1 MINIR
6 NAAPRSILKGIKDES
21 GRAPV
26 VEPELI
32 PSHLAHTFIFAE
44 RGLLTPQLVVGDSL
58 TTMYGAKSFDYRSK
72 FANHQTV
79 LVNTING
86 EANSQMVQ
94 RVVPADAKTATLV
107 LWLDVVADEVPQFE
121 RNLDGSFKLSELS
134 ERIPSA
140 LKVNGWRARYVIEA
154 LPVDEQ
160 GVPVALGSLDTKVGG
175 LTSVKDGSQSEMYP
189 IHAFSVSSPGS
200 FGNLVGIR
208 LSAPTTESSSPI
220 DDTTAEEAKAYLYR
234 FALVERPDEFSTP
247 NLIETIQGEQTVDFA
262 YKEGVINTRTDSEVS
277 ASDILLQSWNAPAIN
292 GIPPTVGVINDHHIY
307 AENIELLLAQF
318 QATEAE
324 HGLIS
329 DSEDDLHL
337 FNFIGGT
344 SINNTP
350 YYSYVVEG
358 PASNGVLLTETS
370 THYAK
375 GGADG
380 TLDFATF
387 DKLVANACA
396 NYGDLAGFDF
406 LDTAIYPQSCIY
418 DTGFTLD
425 TKKKLLTVLGRRK
438 DMYVVLS
445 TQDVSAKQNTP
456 SEESSI
462 AISLRTAARMYP
474 ESEIYGT
481 PVCRAIVIG
490 HSGYL
495 INSKWKNL
503 TPLTIEFAA
512 KSARYMGAGNG
523 IWKSAQSF
531 SISPA
536 NQVTMFRNVNASF
549 KKVDVRSQDWENGL
563 VWVQNYDRRSLFFP
577 AFQTVYDDDSSILNS
592 FFNMAIAVEL
602 EKIADRAWRDL
613 TGIDGLTPEQFI
625 ARSNRIISEAVA
637 GRFDGRVVI
646 EVETILTAADTQ
658 RGYSWSCN
666 IIMYGNNM
674 MTVGSFTIV
683 ARRREDLAQ

>member
-6 NAAPRSILKGIKDES
+6 NGAPRSILLGIKDES

-26 VEPELI
+26 ISPELI
-32 PSHLAHTFIFAE
+32 PSHLPHVFVFAE
-44 RGLLTPQLVVGDSL
+44 RGPLLPQLVVGDSL
-58 TTMYGAKSFDYRSK
+58 LTTYGAKSFDYRSK

-79 LVNTING
+79 LVNTVNG
-86 EANSQMVQ
+86 EANSMMVQ
-94 RVVPADAKTATLV
+94 RLVPDDAKTATLV
-107 LWLDVVADEVPQFE
+107 FWLDTVADDVTDYE
-121 RNLDGSFKLSELS
+121 RNTDLSFKLSELS
-134 ERIPSA
+134 VKIPKQTKIS
-140 LKVNGWRARYVIEA
+140 GHRARWVAELLPEDTELGA
-154 LPVDEQ
+154 LDP
-160 GVPVALGSLDTKVGG
+160 KVGSI
-175 LTSVKDGSQSEMYP
+175 TAEKDSTQSQMYP
-189 IHAFSVSSPGS
+189 IHAFKVSSPGG

-208 LSAPTTESSSPI
+208 LSAPTTESSTPI
-220 DDTTAEEAKAYLYR
+220 DDVTAEEAKAQLYR
-234 FALVERPDEFSTP
+234 IAFVERPDEFSTP
-247 NLIETIQGEQTVDFA
+247 LVKETIMGEQFVDFA
-262 YKEGVINTRTDSEVS
+262 YKEGVINTRTDSVVS
-277 ASDILLQSWNAPAIN
+277 ANDVLLQAWNAPAIN
-292 GIPPTVGVINDHHIY
+292 GIPPTIGVIDQMHVY
-307 AENIELLLAQF
+307 QENIELLLAKF
-318 QATEAE
+318 QETESE
-324 HGLIS
+324 YDLIS
-329 DSEDDLHL
+329 ADAEDLHL
-337 FNFIGGT
+337 FNFIGAT
-344 SINNTP
+344 TLNNVP

-358 PASNGVLLTETS
+358 PQSGGVLMSETA

-380 TLDFATF
+380 TLSFENF
-387 DKLVANACA
+387 DKLVAAA
-396 NYGDLAGFDF
+396 VSNYGDVAGFDF

-425 TKKKLLTVLGRRK
+425 TKKKLLTVLGKRK

-474 ESEIYGT
+474 ESEVFGT

-495 INSKWKNL
+495 INSKWTKL

-531 SISPA
+531 SISPS

-549 KKVDVRSQDWENGL
+549 KKVEVRSQDWDNGL

-613 TGIDGLTPEQFI
+613 TGIDGLTPGQFR
-625 ARSNRIISEAVA
+625 ARSDRLITAAAA
-637 GRFDGRVVI
+637 GRFDGRVQI
-646 EVETILTAADTQ
+646 QVETVLTAADTQ

-666 IIMYGNNM
+666 ITMYGNNM
-674 MTVGSFTIV
+674 MTVGTFTII
-683 ARRREDLAQ
+683 ARRQEDLQQ

>member
-94 RVVPADAKTATLV
+94 RVVPADAATATLV
-107 LWLDVVADEVPQFE
+107 LWLDVVADDVAQFE

-134 ERIPSA
+134 ARIPTNTNIDGFR
-140 LKVNGWRARYVIEA
+140 VRWVVEA
-154 LPVDEQ
+154 LPKGVDGAVVGLAE
-160 GVPVALGSLDTKVGG
+160 LDPKVGG
-175 LTSVKDGSQSEMYP
+175 LTSVKDGSQSQMYP
-189 IHAFSVSSPGS
+189 IHAFSVSSPGA

-208 LSAPTTESSSPI
+208 LSAPTTESASPI

-247 NLIETIQGEQTVDFA
+247 NAIETRQGEQSVDFA

-277 ASDILLQSWNAPAIN
+277 ANDILLQSWNAPAIN

-307 AENIELLLAQF
+307 ADNIELLLAKF
-318 QATEAE
+318 QAVEAE
-324 HGLIS
+324 YGLIS
-329 DSEDDLHL
+329 DSEDDMHL
-337 FNFIGGT
+337 FNFIGGS
-344 SINNTP
+344 SINNVP
-350 YYSYVVEG
+350 YYSYSVEG
-358 PASNGVLLTETS
+358 PASNGVLLTESS

-375 GGADG
+375 GGLDG

-387 DKLVANACA
+387 DKLVANATA

-406 LDTAIYPQSCIY
+406 LDTAIYPQSCI
-418 DTGFTLD
+418 
-425 TKKKLLTVLGRRK
+425 VLGKRK

-462 AISLRTAARMYP
+462 AIALRTAARMYP

-549 KKVDVRSQDWENGL
+549 KKVDVRSQDWDNGL

-592 FFNMAIAVEL
+592 FFNMAVAVEL

-625 ARSNRIISEAVA
+625 ARSNRLITEAVA

>member
-6 NAAPRSILKGIKDES
+6 NAAPRSILKGFKDES

-26 VEPELI
+26 VEPEQL

-44 RGLLTPQLVVGDSL
+44 RGPLLPQLVVGDSL
-58 TTMYGAKSFDYRSK
+58 TTTYGAKSFDYRSK
-72 FANHQTV
+72 YANHQTV

-86 EANSQMVQ
+86 EGNSQLVQ
-94 RVVPADAKTATLV
+94 RLVPADAKTATLV
-107 LWLDVVADEVPQFE
+107 LWLDVVADEIPQFE
-121 RNLDGSFKLSELS
+121 RNLDESFKLSELG
-134 ERIPSA
+134 ERIAVAAGAPV
-140 LKVNGWRARYVIEA
+140 VNGFRGRWVVEA
-154 LPVDEQ
+154 LPADKTLAE
-160 GVPVALGSLDTKVGG
+160 LDIKAGE
-175 LTSVKDGSQSEMYP
+175 LTSVKTGLQSEMYP
-189 IHAFSVSSPGS
+189 IHAFTVASPGS
-200 FGNLVGIR
+200 YGNLVGIR

-247 NLIETIQGEQTVDFA
+247 NVKETIQGEQSVDFA
-262 YKEGVINTRTDSEVS
+262 YKPGVINTRTDKLVS
-277 ASDILLQSWNAPAIN
+277 VEDILLQSWNAPAIN
-292 GIPPTVGVINDHHIY
+292 GIPATVGVINDQHVYHD
-307 AENIELLLAQF
+307 NIALLLAQF
-318 QATEAE
+318 QAAE
-324 HGLIS
+324 EQYGLIS
-329 DSEDDLHL
+329 DSEDDTHL
-337 FNFIGGT
+337 FNFVGGS
-344 SINNTP
+344 SINNVP
-350 YYSYVVEG
+350 YYSFVVEG
-358 PASNGVLLTETS
+358 PASGGVLLTETS
-370 THYAK
+370 SHYAK
-375 GGADG
+375 GGSDG
-380 TLDFATF
+380 TMDFATF
-387 DKLVANACA
+387 DALVANATA

-418 DTGFTLD
+418 DTGFTLP

-445 TQDVSAKQNTP
+445 TQDVSAKQNSP

-462 AISLRTAARMYP
+462 AVALRTAARMYP

-481 PVCRAIVIG
+481 SVCRAIVIG

-495 INSKWKNL
+495 INSQWTKL

-536 NQVTMFRNVNASF
+536 NQVTMFRDVNASF

-592 FFNMAIAVEL
+592 FFNMAVGVEL

-613 TGIDGLTPEQFI
+613 TGIDSLTPDQFI
-625 ARSNRIISEAVA
+625 ARSNRIISEAAA

-646 EVETILTAADTQ
+646 EVETVLTAADTQ

-683 ARRREDLAQ
+683 ARRREDLDQ

>member
-6 NAAPRSILKGIKDES
+6 NAAPRAILKGFKDES

-26 VEPELI
+26 VEPEQL
-32 PSHLAHTFIFAE
+32 PSHLAHSFIFAE
-44 RGLLTPQLVVGDSL
+44 RGTLLPQLVVGDSL
-58 TTMYGAKSFDYRSK
+58 TTTYGAKSFDYRSK

-86 EANSQMVQ
+86 EGNSQMVQ
-94 RVVPADAKTATLV
+94 RLVPDDAATATLV
-107 LWLDVVADEVPQFE
+107 LWLDVVEDNVPQFE
-121 RNLDGSFKLSELS
+121 RNTDLSFKLSQLN
-134 ERIPSA
+134 ERIPTATVVLGHRVRWAVEVLPEGKA
-140 LKVNGWRARYVIEA
+140 LSE
-154 LPVDEQ
+154 L
-160 GVPVALGSLDTKVGG
+160 VPKVGS
-175 LTSVKDGSQSEMYP
+175 LTSVLNSSQSQMYP
-189 IHAFSVSSPGS
+189 IHAFTVASPGS
-200 FGNLVGIR
+200 YGNLVGVR
-208 LSAPTTESSSPI
+208 LSAPTTVSASPI
-220 DDTTAEEAKAYLYR
+220 DDATVDAAKAYMYR
-234 FALVERPDEFSTP
+234 FAMVERPDEFSTP
-247 NLIETIQGEQTVDFA
+247 NVKETIQGEQSVDFT
-262 YKEGVINTRTDSEVS
+262 YKAGVINRNDKLVS
-277 ASDILLQSWNAPAIN
+277 VDDVLLQSWNASAIN
-292 GIPPTVGVINDHHIY
+292 GIPATVGVINDHHVYHDHI
-307 AENIELLLAQF
+307 ATLLAQF
-318 QATEAE
+318 QAAEAE
-324 HGLIS
+324 FDLIS
-329 DSEDDLHL
+329 DLDEDVHL
-337 FNFIGGT
+337 FNFVGGT
-344 SINNTP
+344 SIQNVP

-358 PASNGVLLTETS
+358 PASGGVLLSETS
-370 THYAK
+370 SHYAK

-387 DKLVANACA
+387 DALVANATA

-438 DMYVVLS
+438 DMWVVLS

-462 AISLRTAARMYP
+462 AVALRTAARMYP
-474 ESEIYGT
+474 ESEVYGT

-495 INSKWKNL
+495 INSQWTKL

-523 IWKSAQSF
+523 IWKSASSF

-536 NQVTMFRNVNASF
+536 NQVTMFRDVNASF
-549 KKVDVRSQDWENGL
+549 KKADVRSQDWDTGL

-577 AFQTVYDDDSSILNS
+577 AFQTVYDDDTSILNS

-613 TGIDGLTPEQFI
+613 VGIDSLTPEQFI
-625 ARSNRIISEAVA
+625 ARSNRIISQAVA
-637 GRFDGRVVI
+637 GRFDGRVTI
-646 EVETILTAADTQ
+646 EVDTFLTAADTQ

>member
-26 VEPELI
+26 VEPEQL

-44 RGLLTPQLVVGDSL
+44 RGTLVPQLVVGDSL
-58 TTMYGAKSFDYRSK
+58 TTTYGAKSFDYRSK
-72 FANHQTV
+72 YANHQTV

-86 EANSQMVQ
+86 EGNSQLVQ
-94 RVVPADAKTATLV
+94 RLVPDDAKTATLV
-107 LWLDVVADEVPQFE
+107 LWLDVVADNVPQFE
-121 RNLDGSFKLSELS
+121 RNTDGSFKLSQLS
-134 ERIPSA
+134 ERIPVA
-140 LKVNGWRARYVIEA
+140 TIVPGFRVRWAVEA
-154 LPVDEQ
+154 LPAGKTLAE
-160 GVPVALGSLDTKVGG
+160 LDSKVGS
-175 LTSVKDGSQSEMYP
+175 LTSVLNGDQSQMYP
-189 IHAFSVSSPGS
+189 IHAFTVASPGAY
-200 FGNLVGIR
+200 GNLVGIR
-208 LSAPTTESSSPI
+208 LSAPTTESAQPI
-220 DDTTAEEAKAYLYR
+220 DDTTAEEAKAYMYR
-234 FALVERPDEFSTP
+234 FALVERPDAFSTP
-247 NLIETIQGEQTVDFA
+247 NVKETIQGEQSVDFA
-262 YKEGVINTRTDSEVS
+262 YKAGVINTRTDKLVS
-277 ASDILLQSWNAPAIN
+277 VEDILLQSWNAPAIN
-292 GIPPTVGVINDHHIY
+292 GIPATVGVINEQHVYSD
-307 AENIELLLAQF
+307 NIATLLAQF
-318 QATEAE
+318 QEAE
-324 HGLIS
+324 AEFDLIS
-329 DSEDDLHL
+329 DAAEDMHL
-337 FNFIGGT
+337 FNFVGGA
-344 SINNTP
+344 SINNVP

-358 PASNGVLLTETS
+358 PASGGVLLTETS
-370 THYAK
+370 SHYAK

-380 TLDFATF
+380 TMDFATF
-387 DKLVANACA
+387 DTLVANATA
-396 NYGDLAGFDF
+396 NYGDIAGFDF
-406 LDTAIYPQSCIY
+406 LDTAVYPQSCIY
-418 DTGFTLD
+418 DTGFTLE
-425 TKKKLLTVLGRRK
+425 TKKKLLTVLGKRK

-445 TQDVSAKQNTP
+445 TQDVSTKQNSP
-456 SEESSI
+456 SDESSI
-462 AISLRTAARMYP
+462 AVALRTAARMYP

-481 PVCRAIVIG
+481 AVCRAIVIG

-495 INSKWKNL
+495 INSQWTKL

-536 NQVTMFRNVNASF
+536 NQVTMFRDVNASF

-602 EKIADRAWRDL
+602 EKVADRAWRDL
-613 TGIDGLTPEQFI
+613 VGIDGLTPEQFI
-625 ARSNRIISEAVA
+625 ARSNRIISQAVA

-646 EVETILTAADTQ
+646 EVDTFLTAADTQ

-683 ARRREDLAQ
+683 ARRREDLDQ

>member
-6 NAAPRSILKGIKDES
+6 NASPRAILKGIKDES

-44 RGLLTPQLVVGDSL
+44 RGSPLPQLVVGDSL
-58 TTMYGAKSFDYRSK
+58 TTTYGAKSFDYRSK
-72 FANHQTV
+72 YANHQTV

-94 RVVPADAKTATLV
+94 RMIPDDAKTATLV
-107 LWLDVVADEVPQFE
+107 LWLDVVADEIPQFE
-121 RNLDGSFKLSELS
+121 RNLDESFKLSDLS
-134 ERIPSA
+134 ERIPVA
-140 LKVNGWRARYVIEA
+140 AGAPVVNGFRGRWVVEA
-154 LPVDEQ
+154 LED
-160 GVPVALGSLDTKVGG
+160 GKTLGELDAKVGG
-175 LTSVKDGSQSEMYP
+175 LTAIKTGTQSQMYP
-189 IHAFSVSSPGS
+189 IHAFTVSSPGEY
-200 FGNLVGIR
+200 GNLVGIR

-220 DDTTAEEAKAYLYR
+220 DDTTAEEAKAYMYR
-234 FALVERPDEFSTP
+234 FALVERPDQFSTP
-247 NLIETIQGEQTVDFA
+247 NVKETIQGEQSVDFA
-262 YKEGVINTRTDSEVS
+262 YKDGVINRSDKLVS
-277 ASDILLQSWNAPAIN
+277 VEDLLLQSWNAPAIN
-292 GIPPTVGVINDHHIY
+292 GIPATVGVINDHHVY
-307 AENIELLLAQF
+307 HKNIATLLAQF
-318 QATEAE
+318 QAAEAE
-324 HGLIS
+324 YGLIS
-329 DSEDDLHL
+329 DAEEDMHL

-344 SINNTP
+344 SINNVP
-350 YYSYVVEG
+350 YYAFVVEG
-358 PASNGVLLTETS
+358 PASGGVLLTETS
-370 THYAK
+370 SHYAR

-387 DKLVANACA
+387 DALVANATA

-418 DTGFTLD
+418 DTGFTLA
-425 TKKKLLTVLGRRK
+425 TKKKLLTVLGKRK

-462 AISLRTAARMYP
+462 AVALRTAARMYP

-481 PVCRAIVIG
+481 PVCRGIVIG

-495 INSKWKNL
+495 INSQWTKL

-523 IWKSAQSF
+523 VWKSAQSF

-613 TGIDGLTPEQFI
+613 VGIDSLTPEQFI
-625 ARSNRIISEAVA
+625 ARSNRLISERAA

-646 EVETILTAADTQ
+646 EVDTFLTAADTQ

-683 ARRREDLAQ
+683 ARRREDLDQ

>member
-6 NAAPRSILKGIKDES
+6 NAAPRSILKGFKDES

-26 VEPELI
+26 VEPEQL

-44 RGLLTPQLVVGDSL
+44 RGPLLPQLVVGDSL
-58 TTMYGAKSFDYRSK
+58 TTTFGAKSFDYRGK
-72 FANHQTV
+72 YANHQTV

-86 EANSQMVQ
+86 EGNSQLVQ
-94 RVVPADAKTATLV
+94 RVVPDDAKTATLV
-107 LWLDVVADEVPQFE
+107 LWLDVVADDVPQFE
-121 RNLDGSFKLSELS
+121 RNLDGSFKLTQLN
-134 ERIPSA
+134 ERIPAVTVVSGHR
-140 LKVNGWRARYVIEA
+140 VRWVIEP
-154 LPVDEQ
+154 LGVDEQ
-160 GVPVALGSLDTKVGG
+160 QVPLGLAELKPKVGN
-175 LTSVKDGSQSEMYP
+175 LTSVKNTTQSQMYP
-189 IHAFSVSSPGS
+189 IHAFTVAGPGS
-200 FGNLVGIR
+200 YGDLVGIR

-220 DDTTAEEAKAYLYR
+220 DDSTAEEAKAYMYR
-234 FALVERPDEFSTP
+234 FAMVERPDMFSTP
-247 NLIETIQGEQTVDFA
+247 NVKETIQGEQSIDFT
-262 YKEGVINTRTDSEVS
+262 YKPGVINSRNDQQVS
-277 ASDILLQSWNAPAIN
+277 AEDALLQAWNAPAIN
-292 GIPPTVGVINDHHIY
+292 GIPATVGLFNDHHVY
-307 AENIELLLAQF
+307 LDNIATLLAQF

-324 HGLIS
+324 FDLIS
-329 DSEDDLHL
+329 DKAEDLHL

-344 SINNTP
+344 SINNVP

-358 PASNGVLLTETS
+358 PAAGGVLLGESS

-380 TLDFATF
+380 TMDFATF
-387 DKLVANACA
+387 DALVGNITA

-406 LDTAIYPQSCIY
+406 LDTAVYPQSCIY
-418 DTGFTLD
+418 DTGFTIA

-445 TQDVSAKQNTP
+445 TQDVSVKQNTP

-462 AISLRTAARMYP
+462 AVALRTAARIYP

-495 INSKWKNL
+495 INSQWTKL

-536 NQVTMFRNVNASF
+536 NQVTMFRDVNASF
-549 KKVDVRSQDWENGL
+549 KKVDVRSQDWDNGL

-592 FFNMAIAVEL
+592 FFNMAVAVEL
-602 EKIADRAWRDL
+602 EKVAERAWRDL
-613 TGIDGLTPEQFI
+613 VGIDSLTPAQFI
-625 ARSNRIISEAVA
+625 ARSNRLIMKGVE

-646 EVETILTAADTQ
+646 EADTFLTAADTQ

-666 IIMYGNNM
+666 IVMYGNNM

>member
-6 NAAPRSILKGIKDES
+6 NAAPRSILKGFKDES

-26 VEPELI
+26 VEPEQL

-44 RGLLTPQLVVGDSL
+44 RGSLLPQLVVGDSL
-58 TTMYGAKSFDYRSK
+58 TTTYGAKSFDYRSK
-72 FANHQTV
+72 YANHQTV

-86 EANSQMVQ
+86 EGNSQLVQ
-94 RVVPADAKTATLV
+94 RLVPADAKTATLV
-107 LWLDVVADEVPQFE
+107 LWLDVVEDDVPQFE
-121 RNLDGSFKLSELS
+121 RNTDGSFKLSQLG
-134 ERIPSA
+134 ERIPVA
-140 LKVNGWRARYVIEA
+140 TIVPGHRARWAVEVMPA
-154 LPVDEQ
+154 DKTLGEL
-160 GVPVALGSLDTKVGG
+160 VAKVGS
-175 LTSVKDGSQSEMYP
+175 LTSVKDGGQSQMHP
-189 IHAFSVSSPGS
+189 IHAFTVASPGEY
-200 FGNLVGIR
+200 GNLVGIR
-208 LSAPTTESSSPI
+208 LSAPTTASAAPI
-220 DDTTAEEAKAYLYR
+220 DDTTAEEAKAYMYR
-234 FALVERPDEFSTP
+234 FALVERPDAFSTP
-247 NLIETIQGEQTVDFA
+247 NVKETIQGEQTVDFA
-262 YKEGVINTRTDSEVS
+262 YKPGVINTRTDKLVS
-277 ASDILLQSWNAPAIN
+277 ADDILLQSWNAPAIN
-292 GIPPTVGVINDHHIY
+292 GIPATVGVINEHHIY
-307 AENIELLLAQF
+307 HENIATLLAQF
-318 QATEAE
+318 QALEADFD
-324 HGLIS
+324 LIT
-329 DSEDDLHL
+329 DAAEDTHL
-337 FNFIGGT
+337 FNFVGGT
-344 SINNTP
+344 SINNVP

-358 PASNGVLLTETS
+358 PASGGVLLTES
-370 THYAK
+370 SSHYAK

-387 DKLVANACA
+387 DDLVGNATA

-406 LDTAIYPQSCIY
+406 LDSAIYPQSCIY
-418 DTGFTLD
+418 DTGFTLP

-445 TQDVSAKQNTP
+445 TQDVSVKQNSP
-456 SEESSI
+456 SDESSI
-462 AISLRTAARMYP
+462 AVALRTAARMYP

-481 PVCRAIVIG
+481 PVCRGIVIG

-495 INSKWKNL
+495 INSQWTKL

-523 IWKSAQSF
+523 IWKSASSF

-536 NQVTMFRNVNASF
+536 NQVTMFRDVNASF
-549 KKVDVRSQDWENGL
+549 KKADVRSQDWDNGL

-602 EKIADRAWRDL
+602 EKVAERAWRDL
-613 TGIDGLTPEQFI
+613 TGIDSLTPEQFI

-646 EVETILTAADTQ
+646 EVDTFLTAADTQ

-683 ARRREDLAQ
+683 ARRREDLDQ

>member
-6 NAAPRSILKGIKDES
+6 NASPRAILKGIKDES

-44 RGLLTPQLVVGDSL
+44 RGSPLPQLVVGDSL
-58 TTMYGAKSFDYRSK
+58 TTTYGAKSFDYRSK
-72 FANHQTV
+72 YANHQTV

-94 RVVPADAKTATLV
+94 RMIPADAKTATLV
-107 LWLDVVADEVPQFE
+107 LWLDVVADEIPQFE
-121 RNLDGSFKLSELS
+121 RNLDESFKLSELS
-134 ERIPSA
+134 ERIPVA
-140 LKVNGWRARYVIEA
+140 AGAPVVNGFRGRWVVEA
-154 LPVDEQ
+154 LED
-160 GVPVALGSLDTKVGG
+160 GKTLGELDAKVGG
-175 LTSVKDGSQSEMYP
+175 LTAIKTGTQSQMYP
-189 IHAFSVSSPGS
+189 IHAFTVSSPGEY
-200 FGNLVGIR
+200 GNLVGIR

-220 DDTTAEEAKAYLYR
+220 DDTTAEEAKAYMYR
-234 FALVERPDEFSTP
+234 FALVERPDQFSTP
-247 NLIETIQGEQTVDFA
+247 NVKETIQGEQSVDFA
-262 YKEGVINTRTDSEVS
+262 YKDGVINRSDKLVS
-277 ASDILLQSWNAPAIN
+277 VEDLLLQSWNAPAIN
-292 GIPPTVGVINDHHIY
+292 GIPATVGVINDHHVY
-307 AENIELLLAQF
+307 HKNIATLLAQF
-318 QATEAE
+318 QAAEAE
-324 HGLIS
+324 YGLIS
-329 DSEDDLHL
+329 DAEEDMHL

-344 SINNTP
+344 SINNVP
-350 YYSYVVEG
+350 YYAFVVEG
-358 PASNGVLLTETS
+358 PASGGVLLTETS
-370 THYAK
+370 SHYAR

-387 DKLVANACA
+387 DALVANATA

-418 DTGFTLD
+418 DTGFTLA
-425 TKKKLLTVLGRRK
+425 TKKKLLTVLGKRK

-462 AISLRTAARMYP
+462 AVALRTAARMYP

-481 PVCRAIVIG
+481 PVCRGIVIG

-495 INSKWKNL
+495 INSQWTKL

-523 IWKSAQSF
+523 VWKSAQSF

-613 TGIDGLTPEQFI
+613 VGIDSLTPEQFI
-625 ARSNRIISEAVA
+625 ARSNRLISERAA

-646 EVETILTAADTQ
+646 EVDTFLTAADTQ

-683 ARRREDLAQ
+683 ARRREDLDQ

>member
-26 VEPELI
+26 VEPEQL

-44 RGLLTPQLVVGDSL
+44 RGSLVPQLVVGDSL
-58 TTMYGAKSFDYRSK
+58 TTTYGAKSFDYRSK
-72 FANHQTV
+72 YANHQTV

-86 EANSQMVQ
+86 EGNSQLVQ
-94 RVVPADAKTATLV
+94 RLVPADAKTATLV
-107 LWLDVVADEVPQFE
+107 LWLDVVADNVPQFE
-121 RNLDGSFKLSELS
+121 RNTDGSFKLSQLS
-134 ERIPSA
+134 ERIPDA
-140 LKVNGWRARYVIEA
+140 TIVAGHRVRWVVEA
-154 LPVDEQ
+154 LPADKTLAE
-160 GVPVALGSLDTKVGG
+160 LESKVGS
-175 LTSVKDGSQSEMYP
+175 LTSVVNAEQSTMYP
-189 IHAFSVSSPGS
+189 IHAFAVASPGS
-200 FGNLVGIR
+200 YGDLVGIR
-208 LSAPTTESSSPI
+208 LSAPTTESATPI
-220 DDTTAEEAKAYLYR
+220 DDTTAEEAKAYMYR
-234 FALVERPDEFSTP
+234 FALVERPDQFSTP
-247 NLIETIQGEQTVDFA
+247 NVKETIQGEQSIDFA
-262 YKEGVINTRTDSEVS
+262 YKAGVINRSDKLVS
-277 ASDILLQSWNAPAIN
+277 VEDLLLQSWNAPAIN
-292 GIPPTVGVINDHHIY
+292 GIPATVGAINDQHVY
-307 AENIELLLAQF
+307 SDNIELLLAMF
-318 QATEAE
+318 QEAE
-324 HGLIS
+324 AEFDLIS
-329 DSEDDLHL
+329 DAEEDMHL
-337 FNFIGGT
+337 FNFVGGT
-344 SINNTP
+344 SINNVP

-358 PASNGVLLTETS
+358 PSTGGVLLTETS
-370 THYAK
+370 SHYAK
-375 GGADG
+375 GGSDG
-380 TLDFATF
+380 TMSFATF
-387 DKLVANACA
+387 DALVANATA
-396 NYGDLAGFDF
+396 NYGDLDGFDF

-445 TQDVSAKQNTP
+445 TQDVSLKQNTP

-462 AISLRTAARMYP
+462 AVALRTAARMYP

-481 PVCRAIVIG
+481 AVCRGIVIG

-495 INSKWKNL
+495 INSQWTKL

-523 IWKSAQSF
+523 VWKSAQSF

-536 NQVTMFRNVNASF
+536 NQVTMFRDVNASF
-549 KKVDVRSQDWENGL
+549 KKVDVRSQDWDNGL

-592 FFNMAIAVEL
+592 FFNMAVAVEL

-613 TGIDGLTPEQFI
+613 VGIDSLTPEQFI
-625 ARSNRIISEAVA
+625 ARSNRIISQAAA

-646 EVETILTAADTQ
+646 EVDTFLTANDTQ

-683 ARRREDLAQ
+683 ARRREDLDQ

>member
-6 NAAPRSILKGIKDES
+6 NGSPRSILLGVKDES

-26 VEPELI
+26 VEPEMI
-32 PSHLAHTFIFAE
+32 PSHLPHVFVFAE
-44 RGLLTPQLVVGDSL
+44 RGPLLPQLVVGDSL
-58 TTMYGAKSFDYRSK
+58 LTTYGAKSFDYRSK
-72 FANHQTV
+72 YANHQTV
-79 LVNTING
+79 LVNTVNG
-86 EANSQMVQ
+86 EGNSMVVQ
-94 RVVPADAKTATLV
+94 RLVPDDAETATLV
-107 LWLDVVADEVPQFE
+107 FWLDHVADEITDYE
-121 RNLDGSFKLSELS
+121 RGLDGLFKLSELGAKIAKATKIAGHRVRWVA
-134 ERIPSA
+134 E
-140 LKVNGWRARYVIEA
+140 L
-154 LPVDEQ
+154 LPADTE
-160 GVPVALGSLDTKVGG
+160 LGGLSSKVGSI
-175 LTSVKDGSQSEMYP
+175 TAEIDSTQSTMYP
-189 IHAFSVSSPGS
+189 IHAFKVSSPGG
-200 FGNLVGIR
+200 FGNLVGVR
-208 LSAPTTESSSPI
+208 LSAPTTVSSTPI
-220 DDTTAEEAKAYLYR
+220 DDTTVLETKAYQYR
-234 FALVERPDEFSTP
+234 ISFVERPDEFSTP
-247 NLIETIQGEQTVDFA
+247 VVKETIMGEQFVDFA
-262 YKEGVINTRTDSEVS
+262 YKDGVINTRTDSVVS

-292 GIPPTVGVINDHHIY
+292 GIPPTIGVIDQMHVY
-307 AENIELLLAQF
+307 SENIELLLALF
-318 QATEAE
+318 QETESE
-324 HGLIS
+324 YDLIS
-329 DSEDDLHL
+329 ESADDMHL
-337 FNFIGGT
+337 FNFIGAT
-344 SINNTP
+344 DLNNVP
-350 YYSYVVEG
+350 YYTYIVEG
-358 PASNGVLLTETS
+358 PQSGGILMSEAS

-387 DKLVANACA
+387 DNLVATAVS
-396 NYGDLAGFDF
+396 NYGDLPGFDF

-418 DTGFTLD
+418 DTGFTLP
-425 TKKKLLTVLGRRK
+425 TKKKLLTVLGKRK

-474 ESEIYGT
+474 ESEVFGT

-495 INSKWKNL
+495 INSKWTKL

-549 KKVDVRSQDWENGL
+549 KKVEVRSQDWENGL

-592 FFNMAIAVEL
+592 FFNMAVAVEL

-613 TGIDGLTPEQFI
+613 VGIDGLTPGQFK
-625 ARSNRIISEAVA
+625 ARSNRLISEAAA
-637 GRFDGRVVI
+637 GRFDGRVTI
-646 EVETILTAADTQ
+646 EVETYLTAADTQ
-658 RGYSWSCN
+658 RGYSWSCR
-666 IIMYGNNM
+666 ITMYGNNM
-674 MTVGSFTIV
+674 MTVGTFTIV
-683 ARRREDLAQ
+683 ARRIEDLEQ